1 MMGKLIFLSENSA
14 SSEAHGE
21 VSVHSTDIIYFEGMT
36 DVGKKKPETKMSR
49 VDQVQS
55 RKVLK

>member
-1 MMGKLIFLSENSA
+1 MMGKLIFLSEKSA

-36 DVGKKKPETKMSR
+36 DVGKKKK
-49 VDQVQS
+49 
-55 RKVLK
+55 LKLKWAGLIKYSQERF